1 MQAGELGT
9 CKTSHDCM
17 IAEDTGFTTA
27 ETIDNSGKRI
37 LKNYR
42 ELIAAKNDPRYWV
55 TNTGVPL
62 KSGDRGG

>member
-17 IAEDTGFTTA
+17 IAVVTEFITA
-27 ETIDNSGKRI
+27 ESIDNSGKAI

-42 ELIAAKNDPRYWV
+42 EMIPARNDPRC
-55 TNTGVPL
+55 
-62 KSGDRGG
+62 

>member
-17 IAEDTGFTTA
+17 MAVDTGFTTA
-27 ETIDNSGKRI
+27 ETIDTSSKGK

-42 ELIAAKNDPRYWV
+42 ELIAAKNESRY
-55 TNTGVPL
+55 
-62 KSGDRGG
+62 

>member
-27 ETIDNSGKRI
+27 ETIDNSGKGKR
-37 LKNYR
+37 KNYR
-42 ELIAAKNDPRYWV
+42 EVIPAKNDPRYYV
-55 TNTGVPL
+55 ANARGPPQ
-62 KSGDRGG
+62 GGGRGG

>member
-17 IAEDTGFTTA
+17 KAVDTGFLTA
-27 ETIDNSGKRI
+27 ETIDDTRKGK

-42 ELIAAKNDPRYWV
+42 QLIAAKNEARY
-55 TNTGVPL
+55 
-62 KSGDRGG
+62 

>member
-17 IAEDTGFTTA
+17 IAVDTGFTTA
-27 ETIDNSGKRI
+27 ETIDTSSKGK

-42 ELIAAKNDPRYWV
+42 ELIAAKNESRYLV
-55 TNTGVPL
+55 ANAGGPL